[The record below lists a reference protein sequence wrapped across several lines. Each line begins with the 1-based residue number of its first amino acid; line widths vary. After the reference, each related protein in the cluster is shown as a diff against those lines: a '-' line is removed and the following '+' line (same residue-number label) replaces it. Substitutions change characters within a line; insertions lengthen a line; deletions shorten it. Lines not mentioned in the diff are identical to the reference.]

1 MATEDERIR
10 MLDEGFAVVGT
21 MRTVRSIGV
30 DHDVVEYAKA
40 RGLVVR
46 IDRQTDWGNP
56 FPMASEDERDLVCE
70 RYESYVRANPELMAR
85 VPSLKGKLLLCW
97 CHPRRCHGDTLA
109 ALANEMSTMSTNEGE
124 VK

>member
-85 VPSLKGKLLLCW
+85 VPS
-97 CHPRRCHGDTLA
+97 PRASCSCAGAIRA
-109 ALANEMSTMSTNEGE
+109 AATATRSRRWRMKCPPCPPTKE
-124 VK
+124 K